1 MHREKINAL
10 RITKN
15 IRKES
20 HFKIKYFEH
29 EMHEN
34 KLKIIKIKKKY
45 LLTNNQKQ
53 HRNDEK

>member
-34 KLKIIKIKKKY
+34 KLKIIKIKKKISSDQQSKA
-45 LLTNNQKQ
+45 TS
-53 HRNDEK
+53 